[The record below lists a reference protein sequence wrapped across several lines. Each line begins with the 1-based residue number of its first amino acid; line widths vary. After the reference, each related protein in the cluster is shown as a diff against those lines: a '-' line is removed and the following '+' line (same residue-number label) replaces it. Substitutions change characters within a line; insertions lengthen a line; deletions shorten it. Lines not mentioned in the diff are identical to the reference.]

1 MRKRGREGVRTKK
14 INSKSIVR
22 TGVAHKREEKR
33 EQKKRKNR
41 NKSKK
46 KA

>member
-1 MRKRGREGVRTKK
+1 MRKRRGQNREK
-14 INSKSIVR
+14 INMKSIVR
-22 TGVAHKREEKR
+22 TGVTYQKEERK

-46 KA
+46 KT